1 MLDFMIYVMIQ
12 SFWIAMGLL
21 IVMFFIRITIAV
33 SQKQT
38 LKKKLL
44 IVFMPFSYGV
54 YRYAPS
60 YPYLRRYEHILI
72 LQFIFMFIA
81 SIFILYIRLGVTII

>member
-12 SFWIAMGLL
+12 SFWIAIGLL
-21 IVMFFIRITIAV
+21 VMMFLMRIKIAA

-38 LKKKLL
+38 LKNKLF
-44 IVFMPFSYGV
+44 IVFMPFSYGI
-54 YRYAPS
+54 YRYVPS